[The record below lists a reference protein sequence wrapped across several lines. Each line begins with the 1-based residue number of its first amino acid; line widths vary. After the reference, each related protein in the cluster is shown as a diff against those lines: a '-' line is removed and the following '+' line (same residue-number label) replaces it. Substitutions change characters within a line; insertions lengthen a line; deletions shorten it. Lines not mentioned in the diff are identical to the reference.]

1 MVMETVESDEVFG
14 GNILVPSK
22 KQVAENGVASA
33 FLLMV
38 FGLVSPTN
46 SFSSHRVILS
56 LMIIP
61 SAGGWWGLWVLSSKH
76 FSPCSSPLT
85 AAALCTSAPWARPLK
100 ANEIRELHMVGCK
113 LQIKLLWNCAKVTF
127 LLFLFISCKHES
139 ESSELLLCVAD
150 IRTA

>member
-61 SAGGWWGLWVLSSKH
+61 SAGG
-76 FSPCSSPLT
+76 
-85 AAALCTSAPWARPLK
+85 
-100 ANEIRELHMVGCK
+100 
-113 LQIKLLWNCAKVTF
+113 
-127 LLFLFISCKHES
+127 
-139 ESSELLLCVAD
+139 
-150 IRTA
+150 